1 MIIYDDRCE
10 SYLVS
15 QGQPKLTK
23 VKRLF
28 FQDGTE
34 VKTIDDV
41 EHDAEL
47 WMRLVLKLLPFY
59 LVSCHMVHMGILTV
73 EYEPIWGR

>member
-1 MIIYDDRCE
+1 MFIEIPDEFIVIQTRILKL

-28 FQDGTE
+28 FQDGME
-34 VKTIDDV
+34 VKTIDDI

-47 WMRLVLKLLPFY
+47 WMRKVFK
-59 LVSCHMVHMGILTV
+59 
-73 EYEPIWGR
+73 

>member
-1 MIIYDDRCE
+1 MIIIE

-28 FQDGTE
+28 FQDGAE
-34 VKTIDDV
+34 VKTIDDI

-47 WMRLVLKLLPFY
+47 WMRLVF
-59 LVSCHMVHMGILTV
+59 
-73 EYEPIWGR
+73 E

>member
-1 MIIYDDRCE
+1 MFNFTSHSSIEHFLMITFE

-34 VKTIDDV
+34 VKTIDDI

-47 WMRLVLKLLPFY
+47 WMRLVLK
-59 LVSCHMVHMGILTV
+59 
-73 EYEPIWGR
+73 

>member
-1 MIIYDDRCE
+1 MYFMMIIFE

-28 FQDGTE
+28 FQDGME
-34 VKTIDDV
+34 VKTIDDI

-47 WMRLVLKLLPFY
+47 WMRKVFK
-59 LVSCHMVHMGILTV
+59 
-73 EYEPIWGR
+73 

>member
-1 MIIYDDRCE
+1 MIIIK

-15 QGQPKLTK
+15 QGHPKLTK

-28 FQDGTE
+28 FQDGAE
-34 VKTIDDV
+34 VKTIDDI

-47 WMRLVLKLLPFY
+47 WMRLVFKLMPY
-59 LVSCHMVHMGILTV
+59 LCLSIG
-73 EYEPIWGR
+73 

>member
-1 MIIYDDRCE
+1 MVIIFE

-28 FQDGTE
+28 FQDGME
-34 VKTIDDV
+34 VKTIDDI

-47 WMRLVLKLLPFY
+47 WMRLVFKSMPVRWSNFERL
-59 LVSCHMVHMGILTV
+59 S
-73 EYEPIWGR
+73 

>member
-1 MIIYDDRCE
+1 MIFELIAGHFLMIITE

-28 FQDGTE
+28 FQDGAE
-34 VKTIDDV
+34 VKTIDDI

-47 WMRLVLKLLPFY
+47 WMRLVFK
-59 LVSCHMVHMGILTV
+59 
-73 EYEPIWGR
+73 